1 MSTWPNSG
9 QLQLSTTA
17 GCGLAIAGYP
27 HFRYD
32 ARGGG
37 GLGRL
42 NAPDESGR
50 QALVFDA
57 ASLTIPP
64 LCWRTTRVLGLPL
77 PPGLAIRIEPEE
89 LAGHWD
95 PASASLEL
103 RFRARFRC
111 SFAGLYQP
119 PVLQIDTMLSS
130 TAAQGLRH
138 RASGQPLGADGQTL
152 LVGVATVP
160 PSGDP
165 WLDRFLGLPDEAL
178 AMLRCSVVPVS

>member
-1 MSTWPNSG
+1 VRAWPSSC
-9 QLQLSTTA
+9 QLQLSTSA

-27 HFRYD
+27 RFRYD

-37 GLGRL
+37 GLGSL
-42 NAPDESGR
+42 GAADHSGR
-50 QALVFDA
+50 QALVFA
-57 ASLTIPP
+57 PASLVIPP
-64 LCWRTTRVLGLPL
+64 LSWRTTRVLGLPL
-77 PPGLAIRIEPEE
+77 PPGVTIRIEPED

-95 PASASLEL
+95 PATASLEL
-103 RFRARFRC
+103 RFRARFHC

-119 PVLQIDTMLSS
+119 SVLQIDTVLSNA
-130 TAAQGLRH
+130 AAQGLRH
-138 RASGQPLGADGQTL
+138 RATGRPLGADGQAL

-178 AMLRCSVVPVS
+178 AMLRCSFVPVP

>member
-1 MSTWPNSG
+1 MSAWPSSG
-9 QLQLSTTA
+9 ELQLSTSS

-32 ARGGG
+32 ASGGG

-42 NAPDESGR
+42 QAADGTGR
-50 QALVFDA
+50 QELVFDPA
-57 ASLTIPP
+57 TLVIPP
-64 LCWRTTRVLGLPL
+64 LCWRTTWVMGLPL
-77 PPGLAIRIEPEE
+77 PPGVEIRIEPEE

-111 SFAGLYQP
+111 SVARLYQP
-119 PVLQIDTMLSS
+119 AALQIETVLSS
-130 TAAQGLRH
+130 RSAAGQRH
-138 RASGQPLGADGQTL
+138 RASGQPLNTAGQAV
-152 LVGVATVP
+152 LVGVASVP

-178 AMLRCSVVPVS
+178 AMLRCSFAPVP

>member
-1 MSTWPNSG
+1 MSVWPSSG
-9 QLQLSTTA
+9 QLQLSTMA

-27 HFRYD
+27 RFRYD

-37 GLGRL
+37 GLASLG
-42 NAPDESGR
+42 AADHTGR
-50 QALVFDA
+50 QKLVFA
-57 ASLTIPP
+57 TASLVIPP

-89 LAGHWD
+89 LAGHWH
-95 PASASLEL
+95 AATGGLEL
-103 RFRARFRC
+103 RFRARFRFSC
-111 SFAGLYQP
+111 AGLYQAP
-119 PVLQIDTMLSS
+119 DLQIDTMLSS
-130 TAAQGLRH
+130 VAAQGHRH
-138 RASGQPLGADGQTL
+138 RASGQPLGADGQAL

-178 AMLRCSVVPVS
+178 AMLRCSFVPVP

>member
-1 MSTWPNSG
+1 MTAWPSSG
-9 QLQLSTTA
+9 LLQLSTAA

-27 HFRYD
+27 RFRYN
-32 ARGGG
+32 ARGGS
-37 GLGRL
+37 GRGSL
-42 NAPDESGR
+42 AAADQSGR
-50 QALVFDA
+50 QALVFDT
-57 ASLTIPP
+57 ASLVIPP

-95 PASASLEL
+95 PATTNLEL
-103 RFRARFRC
+103 RFRARFHV

-119 PVLQIDTMLSS
+119 PALQIDTVLSS
-130 TAAQGLRH
+130 TAAEGQRH
-138 RASGQPLGADGQTL
+138 RASGQPVDGEGQTL

-178 AMLRCSVVPVS
+178 AMLRCSIVPIA